1 MEFVCYLALSMYF
14 IEIIVP
20 IMFHKK
26 KSCIS
31 VRTLLERKCAYT
43 VNFGTELKKTIV

>member
-14 IEIIVP
+14 IEIIVS

-26 KSCIS
+26 K
-31 VRTLLERKCAYT
+31 VVYE
-43 VNFGTELKKTIV
+43 